1 MRTYVIRVW
10 VPRHAHAFAQTEL
23 KKVRL
28 FSGIKLA
35 GPSLLD
41 RWATVDRRV
50 RGHLFSPKLANHFA
64 AFQAPKGWGSPP
76 VWYAEVLLFF
86 EVKLDGQ
93 VCKKVFVRWLGA
105 LPDDAE
111 VQMQDTSEDE
121 EAEEVIAPLRCTRCR
136 CTRCRCTGACIAC
149 AAPSFES
156 RSQSTHSSLQRM
168 RCLGVPQDD
177 EEQEEHDDAPEDEAW
192 SEDEEDA
199 GEACWGDDDEQEGDG
214 EEGNADDEGE
224 GEDGDEEDEDEQEE
238 EVDEEVDEEDDGE
251 EGSGGNEEG
260 AGATSDC
267 ASACG
272 SDGDGDGNSEEE
284 SDTDDVRARMSTRAS
299 PAPNCRS
306 GNMWSLK
313 PPCLTFLKP
322 L

>member
-1 MRTYVIRVW
+1 MRLHFHNGVDTVAWTRV
-10 VPRHAHAFAQTEL
+10 PKLPTEL

-64 AFQAPKGWGSPP
+64 AFQAPKGWGSHP

-93 VCKKVFVRWLGA
+93 VCKNVFVRWLGA

-168 RCLGVPQDD
+168 
-177 EEQEEHDDAPEDEAW
+177 
-192 SEDEEDA
+192 
-199 GEACWGDDDEQEGDG
+199 
-214 EEGNADDEGE
+214 
-224 GEDGDEEDEDEQEE
+224 
-238 EVDEEVDEEDDGE
+238 
-251 EGSGGNEEG
+251 
-260 AGATSDC
+260 
-267 ASACG
+267 
-272 SDGDGDGNSEEE
+272 
-284 SDTDDVRARMSTRAS
+284 
-299 PAPNCRS
+299 
-306 GNMWSLK
+306 
-313 PPCLTFLKP
+313 
-322 L
+322 